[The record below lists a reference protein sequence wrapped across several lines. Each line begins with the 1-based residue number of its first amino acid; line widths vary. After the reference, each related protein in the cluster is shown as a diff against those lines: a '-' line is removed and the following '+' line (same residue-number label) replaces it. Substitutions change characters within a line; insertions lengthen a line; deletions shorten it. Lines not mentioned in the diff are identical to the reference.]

1 LRTHRGDTLP
11 GKLEYYKKDPEGKG
25 RGAGK
30 YFHRGK
36 GVYSKY
42 SEDSDIVKIHK
53 LRKKRRTKK
62 QRQKWQHLEDTREVR
77 RGGKVVGR
85 I

>member
-1 LRTHRGDTLP
+1 MP
-11 GKLEYYKKDPEGKG
+11 GKLEHHKKDPEEKG
-25 RGAGK
+25 RGAGT

-53 LRKKRRTKK
+53 LRKPRRTKA
-62 QRQKWQHLEDTREVR
+62 QREKWQHLEDTKEVV
-77 RGGKVVGR
+77 RGGKVIGR